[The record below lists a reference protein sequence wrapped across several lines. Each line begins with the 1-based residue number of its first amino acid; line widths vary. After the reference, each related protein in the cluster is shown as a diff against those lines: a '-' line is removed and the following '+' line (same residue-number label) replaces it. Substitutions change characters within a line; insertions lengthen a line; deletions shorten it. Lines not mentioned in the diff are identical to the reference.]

1 MKRPHQQSN
10 ETIIGVLMTTEKTN
24 AEKYDDIF
32 ITTFMVE
39 HSDLAD
45 LKYQDVVAWD
55 SVGHMSMVAELE
67 EVFDIEMDIDDI
79 INLTDYQAGKKTI
92 SKYGVV
98 L

>member
-1 MKRPHQQSN
+1 
-10 ETIIGVLMTTEKTN
+10 MTTEKTN
-24 AEKYDDIF
+24 TEKYDDIF
-32 ITTFMVE
+32 ITTFMVD

-79 INLTDYQAGKKTI
+79 VDLTDYQVGKITI